1 MTKAVLLHFM
11 LNKRDIIERMN
22 CLGKESK
29 PFLFCVDFEMDNGF
43 VVENPFSQQDIL
55 FDLNSVSNFMSSSS
69 VVDSSSSSLISFP
82 RSFEAYDSQFDV
94 VRRGLLRG
102 DSFLANLTIK
112 TKIDI
117 NISLEEIFLRANSKY
132 RLLVR
137 DRFVCFSP
145 ECFVRIE
152 DNTISTF
159 PMKGTI
165 DSSVENAREVILNDY
180 KETCEHNTIVDLMRN
195 DLNII
200 GSNVRVERFRYIDE
214 LKTSRGNILQVS
226 SEVKADLNC
235 DFYSQ
240 LGDIVFKLLPAGSI
254 SGAPKE
260 STVNIIK
267 EAEKEK
273 RGFYTGVFGFFDGH
287 NMDSAV
293 IIRYIEKE
301 GNNHY
306 FRSGGGVTVNSCS
319 RDEYQEA
326 INKIY
331 LPF

>member
-1 MTKAVLLHFM
+1 M
-11 LNKRDIIERMN
+11 LSQKGIIEKMN
-22 CLGKESK
+22 LLGKEHK
-29 PFLFCVDFEMDNGF
+29 PFLFAVDFEMDNGF
-43 VVENPFSQQDIL
+43 VLENPFSQQDIL
-55 FDLNSVSNFMSSSS
+55 FNFNSITNFSSQEN
-69 VVDSSSSSLISFP
+69 DSLSPSLKVYAK
-82 RSFEAYDSQFDV
+82 SFEEYDKQFDV
-94 VRRGLLRG
+94 VRKGLLRG

-117 NISLEEIFLRANSKY
+117 NISLEEIFQKANSKY
-132 RLLVR
+132 KLLVR
-137 DRFVCFSP
+137 DKFVCFSP
-145 ECFVRIE
+145 ECFVKIE

-165 DSSVENAREVILNDY
+165 DASIDNAKEVILSDY

-200 GSNVRVERFRYIDE
+200 GSNVRVERFRYIDD

-226 SEVKADLNC
+226 SEVKADLDY
-235 DFYSQ
+235 DFYPQ
-240 LGDIVFKLLPAGSI
+240 LGDILFKLLPAGSI

-260 STVNIIK
+260 STIQIIK
-267 EAEKEK
+267 EAESEK

-293 IIRYIEKE
+293 IIRYIEKV
-301 GNNHY
+301 NDSHY
-306 FRSGGGVTVNSCS
+306 FRSGGGITINSS
-319 RDEYQEA
+319 SMDEYQEA

>member
-1 MTKAVLLHFM
+1 LKVYA
-11 LNKRDIIERMN
+11 K
-22 CLGKESK
+22 
-29 PFLFCVDFEMDNGF
+29 
-43 VVENPFSQQDIL
+43 
-55 FDLNSVSNFMSSSS
+55 
-69 VVDSSSSSLISFP
+69 
-82 RSFEAYDSQFDV
+82 SFEEYDKQFDV
-94 VRRGLLRG
+94 VRKGLLRG

-117 NISLEEIFLRANSKY
+117 NISLEEIFQKANSKY
-132 RLLVR
+132 KLLVR
-137 DRFVCFSP
+137 DKFVCFSP
-145 ECFVRIE
+145 ECFVKIE

-165 DSSVENAREVILNDY
+165 DASIENAKEVILSDY

-226 SEVKADLNC
+226 SEVKADLNH

-260 STVNIIK
+260 STIQIIK
-267 EAEKEK
+267 EAESEK

-293 IIRYIEKE
+293 IIRYIEKV
-301 GNNHY
+301 NDSHY
-306 FRSGGGVTVNSCS
+306 FRSGGGITINSS
-319 RDEYQEA
+319 SMDEYQEA